1 MNWKVF
7 IIASVSFALSLVP
20 QNIFGCSD
28 PDVVDYY
35 TTFFSKGASNTP
47 EYKPFYYTAL
57 LRFYDDAW
65 WYDEEQKVKSYDDDK
80 LIQEWASFCKTPIPD
95 AAEFIYKVK
104 KSDVDKLLAAKGT
117 VPAAFPDSL
126 RRNAMVQCLASSKHA
141 ATLQY
146 LQFAKT
152 VEPYVSEGDWENPVE
167 RDNLKMN
174 GFIATADKRFR
185 EATDAFLK
193 DKYAFQRCRLAFY
206 NNRYQDCIRWY
217 DEHFTPQ
224 NTSAV
229 NAMAHSYKGG
239 SQFRLDRKKE
249 AAYTFSK
256 LFDPTVPTKKQHML
270 GFLWATD
277 FSNAELEDSYS
288 TLARNDAEKAK
299 LLGMFAL
306 HGIDYRLP
314 TLEKVFALDP
324 SSPMLPV
331 LAIREINKVEEL
343 YLTPLLDENV
353 RNWSFYVR
361 EDGPDQAKSKKY
373 VSDLTRFFEKL
384 SAHKATAQPALYLTG
399 AAYLS
404 YIAKDYSKAK
414 TYIEQA
420 KKHKPTGR
428 LNEQIQLTQLLVMA
442 SDNPKIDAAVEQEIL
457 PAMQWLAGKEKTDEE
472 YAIFARN
479 FFKTVLGPRYE
490 KQGDLSRAALS
501 YSDIGYVQEN
511 MNTAHLLT
519 LYQLYGKGNATA
531 FEKFMLN
538 HASFKRDE
546 VVDVI
551 GTSYL
556 RDRSFEQAV
565 EWLKKAGKPVELV
578 ETKYDYRTDKATT
591 INVDPFFDYL
601 NDWQRFDKKGTKPYT
616 KLGLAEKLLETQ
628 RKLDTTKSVEQR
640 AKLNYLMGTAYYNM
654 SYYGNS
660 WQAVAYNRSGSDW
673 NRGNYK
679 TDWEKEYY
687 GVYKAADHYQKAYE
701 LTKDK
706 EFKAAAYFM
715 VVKCKQR
722 QITAPNYDDYPEYE
736 EYEKQ
741 LAAFEKKFK
750 TSPLFSN
757 FVKEF
762 GATKFYKYTYNRC
775 SYLRDFVAKQ
785 QRSGVKK

>member
-7 IIASVSFALSLVP
+7 IIASASFALSLFP
-20 QNIFGCSD
+20 QNIFGCSE
-28 PDVVDYY
+28 PDLVDYY
-35 TTFFSKGASNTP
+35 TSFFSEGASGTP
-47 EYKPFYYTAL
+47 EYKPFYYNAM
-57 LRFYDDAW
+57 LRFYDDAE
-65 WYDEEQKVKSYDDDK
+65 WYEEAAPKSYDDDR
-80 LIQEWASFCKTPIPD
+80 LIQEWASFCKTPIAD

-117 VPAAFPDSL
+117 IPATFPDSL
-126 RRNAMVQCLASSKHA
+126 RRNAMVQCLSSSKHT

-152 VEPYVSEGDWENPVE
+152 IEPYVSEGDWENPVE
-167 RDNLKMN
+167 RDSLKMN
-174 GFIATADKRFR
+174 GFIATADKRYH

-256 LFDPTVPTKKQHML
+256 VFDPAASTKKQHML

-277 FSNAELEDSYS
+277 FSNAALEEEYS
-288 TLARNDAEKAK
+288 ALARNDVEKAK

-331 LAIREINKVEEL
+331 LAIREINKVEEQ
-343 YLTPLLDENV
+343 YLTPMLDESV
-353 RNWSFYVR
+353 RKWFFYER
-361 EDGPDQAKSKKY
+361 ENGPDEAKSKQY
-373 VSDLTRFFEKL
+373 ISDLTRFFEKL

-404 YIAKDYSKAK
+404 YLAKDYSKAK

-420 KKHKPTGR
+420 KKHKASGR
-428 LNEQIQLTQLLVMA
+428 LNDQVQLTQLLVMA
-442 SDNPKIDAAVEQEIL
+442 SDDPKIDAAVEQEIL
-457 PAMQWLAGKEKTDEE
+457 PAVQWLAGKAKTDEE
-472 YAIFARN
+472 YALFARN
-479 FFKTVLGPRYE
+479 FFNAVLAPRYE
-490 KQGDLSRAALS
+490 QQGDLPRAALA
-501 YSDIGYVQEN
+501 YGEIGYVQEK
-511 MNTAHLLT
+511 MNTAQLLT
-519 LYQLYGKGNATA
+519 LYQLYGKNDATG

-538 HASFKRDE
+538 NAYFKRDE

-556 RDRSFEQAV
+556 RDRRFDLAV
-565 EWLKKAGKPVELV
+565 EWLKKAGKPADLV
-578 ETKYDYRTDKATT
+578 ETKYDYRTDKTT
-591 INVDPFFDYL
+591 NINVDPFFDYL

-616 KLGLAEKLLETQ
+616 KLSLAEKLLETQ
-628 RKLDTTKSVEQR
+628 KKLDTVKSVEQR
-640 AKLNYLMGTAYYNM
+640 AKLNYLLGTAYYNM
-654 SYYGNS
+654 SYYG
-660 WQAVAYNRSGSDW
+660 
-673 NRGNYK
+673 
-679 TDWEKEYY
+679 
-687 GVYKAADHYQKAYE
+687 
-701 LTKDK
+701 
-706 EFKAAAYFM
+706 
-715 VVKCKQR
+715 
-722 QITAPNYDDYPEYE
+722 
-736 EYEKQ
+736 
-741 LAAFEKKFK
+741 
-750 TSPLFSN
+750 
-757 FVKEF
+757 
-762 GATKFYKYTYNRC
+762 
-775 SYLRDFVAKQ
+775 
-785 QRSGVKK
+785 

>member
-7 IIASVSFALSLVP
+7 IIASVSFALSLFP
-20 QNIFGCSD
+20 QNIFGCSE
-28 PDVVDYY
+28 PDLVDYY

-47 EYKPFYYTAL
+47 EYKPFYYTSM
-57 LRFYDDAW
+57 LRFYEDQE
-65 WYDEEQKVKSYDDDK
+65 WYEEEAQKSYDDDR
-80 LIQEWASFCKTPIPD
+80 LIQEWASFCKTPIAD
-95 AAEFIYKVK
+95 AAEFIYKTK
-104 KSDVDKLLAAKGT
+104 KSDVDKMLAAKGPL
-117 VPAAFPDSL
+117 PATLPDSL
-126 RRNAMVQCLASSKHA
+126 RRNAMAQCLASPKHT

-167 RDNLKMN
+167 RDSVKMN
-174 GFIATADKRFR
+174 GFITTADTRYR

-193 DKYAFQRCRLAFY
+193 DKYAFQRCKLAFY
-206 NNRYQDCIRWY
+206 NNRYKDCIRWY

-229 NAMAHSYKGG
+229 NAMAHSYKAG
-239 SQFRLDRKKE
+239 SLFRLDRKKE

-256 LFDPTVPTKKQHML
+256 LFDPAAPTKKQQML

-277 FSNAELEDSYS
+277 YSNAALEDEYS
-288 TLARNDAEKAK
+288 ALAKNDAEKAK

-306 HGIDYRLP
+306 HGLDYRLP
-314 TLEKVFALDP
+314 TIEKVFALDP
-324 SSPMLPV
+324 SLPMLPV
-331 LAIREINKVEEL
+331 LAVREINKVEEQ
-343 YLTPLLDENV
+343 YLTPMLDKDAGE
-353 RNWSFYVR
+353 WLYYIR
-361 EDGPDQAKSKKY
+361 ESSPDKAKSKKY
-373 VSDLTRFFEKL
+373 IADLTRFFEKVA
-384 SAHKATAQPALYLTG
+384 AHKATAQPALYLTG

-404 YIAKDYSKAK
+404 YVGEDYSRAK

-420 KKHKPTGR
+420 KKHKASAR
-428 LNEQIQLTQLLVMA
+428 LNDQIQLTQLLVMA
-442 SDNPKIDAAVEQEIL
+442 SDDPKIDAAVEQEIL
-457 PAMQWLAGKEKTDEE
+457 PAMQWLSGKAKADEE
-472 YAIFARN
+472 YAIFARK
-479 FFKTVLGPRYE
+479 FFHQVLASRYE
-490 KQGDLSRAALS
+490 QQGDLPRAALA
-501 YSDIGYVQEN
+501 YGNIEYAQEK
-511 MNTAHLLT
+511 MNTAQLLT
-519 LYQLYGKGNATA
+519 LYQLYGKSDATS

-538 HASFKRDE
+538 NAGFKRDE

-556 RDRSFEQAV
+556 RDRRFDLAI
-565 EWLKKAGKPVELV
+565 EWLKKAGKQTELV
-578 ETKYDYRTDKATT
+578 ETQYNYSTDKEIT

-616 KLGLAEKLLETQ
+616 KLSLAEKLLETQ
-628 RKLDTTKSVEQR
+628 KKLDTAKSVEQR
-640 AKLNYLMGTAYYNM
+640 AKLNYLLGTAYYNM

-660 WQAVAYNRSGSDW
+660 WQAVAFNRSGSDW
-673 NRGNYK
+673 NRGDYK
-679 TDWEKEYY
+679 TEWEKDYY

-715 VVKCKQR
+715 VIKCRQR
-722 QITAPNYDDYPEYE
+722 QITAPNYDDYKEYE

-741 LAAFEKKFK
+741 LVAFEKKFK
-750 TSPLFSN
+750 ASPLFPN

-762 GATKFYKYTYNRC
+762 GTTKFYKYTYTRC
-775 SYLRDFVAKQ
+775 SYLRDFVVKQ